1 MSQYYSDMDEI
12 LDDQLWHPG
21 IWGTDKEPN
30 HWGPPMPP
38 SMIKPDDLAELM
50 AGLH

>member
-1 MSQYYSDMDEI
+1 MSEYYSDMDEI
-12 LDDQLWHPG
+12 LDDQLWDPG

-30 HWGPPMPP
+30 PWGPPMPP